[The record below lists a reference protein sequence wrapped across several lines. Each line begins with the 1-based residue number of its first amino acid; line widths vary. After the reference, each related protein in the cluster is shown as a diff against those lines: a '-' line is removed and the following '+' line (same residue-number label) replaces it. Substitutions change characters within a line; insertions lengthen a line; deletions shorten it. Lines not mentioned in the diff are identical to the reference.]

1 MKFFEKLLFEPDS
14 KSYTSGNDYNV
25 LPVEVRIPSGLETL
39 NGWWFGAEF
48 PKAILIQF
56 HGNAENITSHA
67 PYVAWLA
74 EHGISVLCF
83 DYSGYGKSTGKPSI
97 VQVRLDCDA
106 ALAFVQNKC
115 IQIARPLI
123 VLGQSIGSQFALS
136 ALARA
141 NCHPQLVVLEGAF
154 PSIQALVRSKLPS
167 FFPLN
172 FFADSIARQFP
183 ASEDAA
189 SAIPKLKSRFLV
201 IHSLTD
207 QVVKLDLGKQL
218 SRLIHANSQDLWIVD
233 GPKHLKTFTSE

>member
-14 KSYTSGNDYNV
+14 KSYTSGNDYSV
-25 LPVEVRIPSGLETL
+25 MPVQVQIPSGTEALH
-39 NGWWFGAEF
+39 GWWFGAEF

-97 VQVRLDCDA
+97 AQVRLDC
-106 ALAFVQNKC
+106 
-115 IQIARPLI
+115 
-123 VLGQSIGSQFALS
+123 
-136 ALARA
+136 
-141 NCHPQLVVLEGAF
+141 
-154 PSIQALVRSKLPS
+154 
-167 FFPLN
+167 
-172 FFADSIARQFP
+172 
-183 ASEDAA
+183 DAA

-207 QVVKLDLGKQL
+207 QVVKLGLAKQL
-218 SRLIHANSQDLWIVD
+218 SRLIHANSQDLWLVD
-233 GPKHLKTFTSE
+233 GPQHLKTFTAEHPEFRKQLLDRIEHALQAEAASG